1 MPTTVGLSIR
11 SSLRKPIRLTMT
23 LFAVGISL
31 MLFGSIQMMTGSLQD
46 SIVGNLEDKQ
56 HWDVQVYIQSD
67 GEAAVVDWAEER
79 GATYELLIEVPYGQI
94 LDSTNTMRSLSL
106 VGLEGFDAQS
116 MRQVNLIDGSLPQA
130 NQENIEVLIDEGIAE
145 FVDLDVGSST
155 SITIGTSTIDV
166 EVVGIT
172 RGDLQRTM
180 YFLRSDLAESSGVNA
195 TSVYLTFDGIS
206 GVDEELSS
214 VSSGIV
220 ERESLLRGI
229 TSLLDQQT
237 NALAVMMGLGI
248 LFATAVL
255 FNTLIMNISERDAE
269 LATLRVL
276 GASTKQLTMILFVES
291 LLIGVLGGI
300 FGVIFAF
307 LGAVGLA
314 SSFSSW
320 QFFFPVVLD
329 TFVALRLLFVIILI
343 SVATLPVGVYRL
355 RKMDLVEKVKEFS
368 N

>member
-1 MPTTVGLSIR
+1 M
-11 SSLRKPIRLTMT
+11 
-23 LFAVGISL
+23 
-31 MLFGSIQMMTGSLQD
+31 
-46 SIVGNLEDKQ
+46 
-56 HWDVQVYIQSD
+56 
-67 GEAAVVDWAEER
+67 
-79 GATYELLIEVPYGQI
+79 
-94 LDSTNTMRSLSL
+94 
-106 VGLEGFDAQS
+106 
-116 MRQVNLIDGSLPQA
+116 
-130 NQENIEVLIDEGIAE
+130 
-145 FVDLDVGSST
+145 
-155 SITIGTSTIDV
+155 
-166 EVVGIT
+166 
-172 RGDLQRTM
+172 
-180 YFLRSDLAESSGVNA
+180 
-195 TSVYLTFDGIS
+195 
-206 GVDEELSS
+206 
-214 VSSGIV
+214 

-229 TSLLDQQT
+229 RSLLDQQT

-314 SSFSSW
+314 ASFSSW

-329 TFVALRLLFVIILI
+329 TFVALRLLLVIILI

-355 RKMDLVEKVKEFS
+355 RKMNLVEKVKEFS